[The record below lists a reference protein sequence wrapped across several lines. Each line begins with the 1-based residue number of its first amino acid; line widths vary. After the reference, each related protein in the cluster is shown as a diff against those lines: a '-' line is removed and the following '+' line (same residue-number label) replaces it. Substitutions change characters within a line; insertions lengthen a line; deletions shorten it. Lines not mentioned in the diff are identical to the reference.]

1 MRARCH
7 TGGDG
12 DDDVDDNTWC
22 SPDLSAKAKNS
33 EVYWESSVEDWQ
45 FGCLQDTPKLGKPPP
60 QLLLEVIRDDG
71 DVMAWTTCAITQGNI
86 SKKRSCTL
94 FRPPVRPELKES
106 DELRRRLPDAR
117 LDVEL
122 GWTTLGGIKGRDEP
136 RRSSKVATLSPRDAA
151 PASRR
156 VSSAKSDASE
166 RRLSLS
172 QEVEATSLVDDTV
185 EFGRPASTGMLK
197 GLPNGA
203 WIRSKRKSPPSAS
216 FRGKDGFDLYID
228 SARFLPYNVTI
239 SKV

>member
-1 MRARCH
+1 M
-7 TGGDG
+7 GGDG
-12 DDDVDDNTWC
+12 EDDADDNTWC
-22 SPDLSAKAKNS
+22 SPDLSANAKNS
-33 EVYWESSVEDWQ
+33 EVYWESSIEGWQ
-45 FGCLQDTPKLGKPPP
+45 LGCLQDTPKSGKPSP

-71 DVMAWTTCAITQGNI
+71 DVMAWTTCALTQGTV

-94 FRPPVRPELKES
+94 SRPPVRPELKET

-122 GWTTLGGIKGRDEP
+122 GWTTFGGNKGHDEP
-136 RRSSKVATLSPRDAA
+136 RRSSKVTAPSPRDAA
-151 PASRR
+151 PSTYQSGRAT
-156 VSSAKSDASE
+156 SAKSDASE
-166 RRLSLS
+166 RRPSRW
-172 QEVEATSLVDDTV
+172 QEPEATSPVDDTV